1 MCTIDIK
8 VDEAVLRDLMPE
20 LNSNTAIRLWVQK
33 LVDMHLQQL
42 RRKPERDMISDDI
55 CRDIWQEVEDEY
67 KDVVLDDDD
76 ETVDLETAREMLLA
90 TVREEY
96 AKP

>member
-8 VDEAVLRDLMPE
+8 VDEAERDL
-20 LNSNTAIRLWVQK
+20 
-33 LVDMHLQQL
+33 
-42 RRKPERDMISDDI
+42 ISDDV
-55 CRDIWQEVEDEY
+55 CREIWQEVEDEN
-67 KDVVLDDDD
+67 KNVVFDDDD